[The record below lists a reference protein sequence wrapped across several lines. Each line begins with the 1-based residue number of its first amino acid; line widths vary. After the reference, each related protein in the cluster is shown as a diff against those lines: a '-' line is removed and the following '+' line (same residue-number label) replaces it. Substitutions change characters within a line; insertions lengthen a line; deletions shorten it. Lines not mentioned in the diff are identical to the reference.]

1 MKPIISESVYKILRN
16 LILKFKTP
24 EAKPLG
30 EEIAKA
36 EVVSDDKMEKNI
48 VSLGSVVE
56 YKDDT
61 INQPIRM
68 QIVLPEQADL
78 SKRKLSVFA
87 PISVA
92 LIGFRESDIF
102 RWKMPSGI
110 KTLKILKVVNA

>member
-1 MKPIISESVYKILRN
+1 MKPVISKSVYNTLRN
-16 LILKFKTP
+16 LILKFRTP

-36 EVVSDDKMEKNI
+36 EVVNDDEIEKNV
-48 VSLGSVVE
+48 VSLGSFVE

-61 INQPIRM
+61 ITRPIRM

-78 SKRKLSVFA
+78 AKRKVSVFA

-102 RWKMPSGI
+102 KWKMPSGI
-110 KTLKILKVVNA
+110 KTLRILKVVNA

>member
-1 MKPIISESVYKILRN
+1 MKPIISESVYNTLRS
-16 LILKFKTP
+16 LILKFRTP

-36 EVVSDDKMEKNI
+36 KVVKDDQIKNDV
-48 VSLGSVVE
+48 VSLGSIVE
-56 YKDDT
+56 YKDDG

-78 SKRKLSVFA
+78 SRRKISVFA

-102 RWKMPSGI
+102 RWKMPSGT
-110 KTLKILKVVNA
+110 KTLRILKVVNA